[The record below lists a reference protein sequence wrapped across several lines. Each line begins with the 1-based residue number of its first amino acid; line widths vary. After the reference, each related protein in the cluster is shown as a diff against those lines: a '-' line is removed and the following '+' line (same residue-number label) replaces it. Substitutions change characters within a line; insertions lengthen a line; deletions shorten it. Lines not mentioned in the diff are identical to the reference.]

1 MHEISFGLS
10 MSSIAAVC
18 TIISPLCVEV
28 ACIVYYGKVAQ
39 LLSTHSVPVLITHSQ
54 RALLT
59 RTRKVAWK

>member
-1 MHEISFGLS
+1 

-39 LLSTHSVPVLITHSQ
+39 LLSTHSVPVLMTHSQ